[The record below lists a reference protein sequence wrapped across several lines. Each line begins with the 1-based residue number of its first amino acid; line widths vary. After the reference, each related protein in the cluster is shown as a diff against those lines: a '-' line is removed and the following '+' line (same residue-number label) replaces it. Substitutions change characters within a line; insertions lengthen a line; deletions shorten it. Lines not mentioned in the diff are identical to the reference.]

1 VQQRSPH
8 HLRPVWLRLAT
19 PLWVLATALLLTT
32 VAPPDAAAQQVD
44 HSAFDRLLRAHVDE
58 QGMVDYDAFARS
70 PEFRRYLD
78 ALARADLAPL
88 PQNERLA
95 LWINAYNAYT
105 IELINRHEERRSIR
119 NINRTLGFI
128 RGKGPWSEAMAT
140 VAGHTY
146 TLDQIEHEII
156 RVRFDE
162 PRIHFAL
169 VCAAIGCPPLRREAY
184 AGSRLEA
191 QLEEQAKLFL
201 LGSPEKNRIDVQTRR
216 VHLSPIFRWYGEDF
230 GRDDAEIGLYLA
242 RYFSGAE
249 QALLRSGDFRIEY
262 THYDWSLNSQAN
274 ARRAG
279 R

>member
-1 VQQRSPH
+1 M
-8 HLRPVWLRLAT
+8 
-19 PLWVLATALLLTT
+19 
-32 VAPPDAAAQQVD
+32 
-44 HSAFDRLLRAHVDE
+44 AHVDAR
-58 QGMVDYDAFARS
+58 GMVDYDAFARA

-78 ALARADLAPL
+78 ALARVDLAPL

-105 IELINRHEERRSIR
+105 IELINKHEERRSIR

-128 RGKGPWSEAMAT
+128 RGKGPWSEPMAT

-184 AGSRLEA
+184 TGSRLDA
-191 QLEEQAKLFL
+191 QLEEQARVFL
-201 LGSPEKNRIDVQTRR
+201 VQSPDKNRIDVQARR
-216 VHLSPIFRWYGEDF
+216 AHLSPIFRWFSEDF
-230 GRDDAEIGLYLA
+230 GRSDAEVGQYLA
-242 RYFSGAE
+242 RYFTGVE
-249 QALLRSGDFRIEY
+249 RALLRSGRFQIEY
-262 THYDWSLNSQAN
+262 TDYDWSLNSQAN
-274 ARRAG
+274 AYRAG